1 MRESEKEV
9 QNKFCFGGGSQTE
22 EGERVGEREEK
33 NNTDIKIHLL
43 YEAAEAKTHRT
54 EQADGIKS
62 VFLFFSSSAL
72 SLSLSLLNHVCVV
85 AAGPCYLSLSHSRS
99 Q

>member
-1 MRESEKEV
+1 MGEAKQKR
-9 QNKFCFGGGSQTE
+9 
-22 EGERVGEREEK
+22 ERVGEREEK

-62 VFLFFSSSAL
+62 VFLFFFLLQHSL
-72 SLSLSLLNHVCVV
+72 SLSLS
-85 AAGPCYLSLSHSRS
+85 
-99 Q
+99 

>member
-1 MRESEKEV
+1 MRDSEKEV

-62 VFLFFSSSAL
+62 VFLFFFFFSTL
-72 SLSLSLLNHVCVV
+72 SLSLS
-85 AAGPCYLSLSHSRS
+85 
-99 Q
+99 